1 LQKRLTDVP
10 TPTLQHHENI
20 VLVMNPVALIH
31 RQHRSAF
38 LWELHCQFY
47 FNWVY
52 SSQNRR
58 YLHPKKYKLC
68 AL

>member
-10 TPTLQHHENI
+10 TPTLQHYETI
-20 VLVMNPVALIH
+20 VLVMYPVALIN
-31 RQHRSAF
+31 RPHRSPF
-38 LWELHCQFY
+38 IWEAHCQFY
-47 FNWVY
+47 FTWVY

-58 YLHPKKYKLC
+58 YLHSKKYKLC